1 MTIHLPQGD
10 LARCITH
17 ESDDS
22 YPAMIE
28 IVAWWGSPGERKGRR
43 RSVEISADAFFG
55 RGRYGAPMTGDML
68 IATIEQLRRQ
78 GAKGK

>member
-17 ESDDS
+17 ESDDTFPS
-22 YPAMIE
+22 MIE
-28 IVAWWGSPGERKGRR
+28 IVAWWGHDGERKGRR
-43 RSVEISADAFFG
+43 CSIEITADQFFG
-55 RGRYGAPMTGDML
+55 RGSYGAPMGGGQL
-68 IATIEQLRRQ
+68 IGMIEQLRKA